1 MAAQFPAHID
11 LNTLPADTGPTS
23 EEVQRKPWKFV
34 GYRGYADFIASD
46 DDFYML
52 RRFNTLHVRV
62 SLSYQDRIAAL
73 EEQLTELDAEYSRRE
88 AEDVDNGTFRHDQED
103 RQALL
108 DNIGEA
114 LYQYSKKKAPKSLPI
129 LSMALTLLDRLV
141 LQQSELR
148 KLPPALKKDV
158 KSVKNW
164 HFNHDHAAVA
174 AAEQKYL
181 DHEADLFSMATT
193 KGRSP
198 LRQVI
203 DSSLRLRTLGLW
215 SVEKANSAVP
225 AYDSG
230 NISYYS
236 DKRIDAFV
244 SGLIVLIG
252 ITMLITPIWI
262 LQSLNSMQSKLFVI
276 TVFILVFLL
285 VLSLAMVAKPFEAL
299 GTTAA

>member
-1 MAAQFPAHID
+1 MVQQFTAHID
-11 LNTLPADTGPTS
+11 LNSPPAETGPTS

-34 GYRGYADFIASD
+34 GYRGYTKFIATD

-52 RRFNTLHVRV
+52 RRFNTLNIRT
-62 SLSYQDRIAAL
+62 SLAYQDRIAAL
-73 EEQLTELDAEYSRRE
+73 EEQLTELDDEYSKRD
-88 AEDVDNGTFRHDQED
+88 AEDVNNGTFRHDQED
-103 RQALL
+103 RQDLL
-108 DNIGEA
+108 ENIGEA
-114 LYQYSKKKAPKSLPI
+114 LYQYN
-129 LSMALTLLDRLV
+129 RLV

-148 KLPPALKKDV
+148 KLSPAPKKDI

-164 HFNHDHAAVA
+164 HFNHDHAAIA

-181 DHEADLFSMATT
+181 DHDSDLFTLAPME
-193 KGRSP
+193 GRSP

-203 DSSLRLRTLGLW
+203 DNSLRLRTLGLW

-225 AYDSG
+225 DYDSG

-236 DKRIDAFV
+236 NKRIDAFV

-262 LQSLNSMQSKLFVI
+262 LQSLNNMQSKLVVI
-276 TVFILVFLL
+276 TIFIFVFLL

-299 GTTAA
+299 GTTAAYAAVLMVFIQFGS